1 MASED
6 QVKRGIKNS
15 LYSNF
20 PENGIPRAL
29 CHSKLATLN
38 PKQNHSLFINPRDFS
53 WNFNKKKRFEIG
65 IRRFFRQN

>member
-53 WNFNKKKRFEIG
+53 
-65 IRRFFRQN
+65 